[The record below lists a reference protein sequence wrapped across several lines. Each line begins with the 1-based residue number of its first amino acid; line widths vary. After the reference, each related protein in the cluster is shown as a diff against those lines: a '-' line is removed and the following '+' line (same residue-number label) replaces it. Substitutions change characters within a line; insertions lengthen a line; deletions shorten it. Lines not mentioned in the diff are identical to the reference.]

1 VVDAYYFYTSVLETS
16 TATLFALSSIIRM
29 SRRFEYTPCRV
40 TIARTKH
47 PDAAAVLRKFPESE
61 FFAREIFPEEFGPKV
76 FEPLGF
82 KREPLNQILMRHDLK
97 S

>member
-1 VVDAYYFYTSVLETS
+1 VPGYDRPNETSGRSVL
-16 TATLFALSSIIRM
+16 
-29 SRRFEYTPCRV
+29 
-40 TIARTKH
+40 
-47 PDAAAVLRKFPESE
+47 AAVLRKFPESE